1 MFSRDFVEIRYSRS
15 KNKTRK
21 KPLRWFE
28 EISFLVS
35 PDFILS
41 CQNNLGFDAVVFCLL
56 ACLPV
61 CCSLQHENFRKKK
74 GIKFIWKYFSFKIN
88 AVEKRNSK

>member
-21 KPLRWFE
+21 KPLRWLE

-41 CQNNLGFDAVVFCLL
+41 CQNTLGFDAVVFCLL
-56 ACLPV
+56 ACLLFAV
-61 CCSLQHENFRKKK
+61 LYNMKIFERRK
-74 GIKFIWKYFSFKIN
+74 
-88 AVEKRNSK
+88 E